1 MLKFRVTNS
10 TKARR
15 AAEAQRKAL
24 EEKLQMEWAWKP
36 MAAMMNDAQSDLVYW
51 IPPLY
56 SSNLLAAAAAAA
68 ATPQS
73 RRASAVAAAAASQSR
88 RASAVAIPQPRRSS
102 LPRSYVSGVPTP
114 PRRPSLTRTT
124 LTRPYGGSSQR
135 KRRLAQRRPK
145 MSLGN
150 ITPTEINVV
159 PPPPEVHCRACEHEA
174 EITASGNDTDTDSG
188 MHEAAAHELPGFPLQ
203 QHSHDPHHPPHYSSQ
218 PHHDHQAPH
227 DPQQEQQMPPPYSQD
242 HMSHMQD
249 HQQMSSGYSQEHQIQ
264 GYPQDHQAP
273 GYSQEHQVPGT
284 YPQEHQ
290 VPGTYPQEHQVP
302 GTYQQEHQVP
312 STYQQEHQ
320 VPDIVRRHSEPV
332 NKPKSAPTLLRLLE
346 KVSQI
351 HSVPFK
357 AGTSKNKNKA
367 KNFFS
372 RDAET
377 RCYGSKKIKRPS
389 VKVYNAPSRMSSRR
403 SKSSQ
408 EEDPRFFVSL
418 DQQAGIPPIP
428 TPVAAAAAEAAKG
441 PQAGASKTPRKSLSG
456 DTFESRHA
464 HLQMV
469 LRLLSQLYQDKV
481 GRQDTEIKMLKTR
494 VQTQDKHLKKMANLL
509 LQLRED
515 VAKLKS
521 FHQPQH
527 QQQQQQQQQVPRDPS
542 QVTAKDQTTTT
553 LLSIKSSCNSPSLS
567 IRSTPSP
574 RHSPRASPSPRSPHL
589 PTGRYGRPTFHTFRP
604 GTSSPSCN
612 SPLRSTPSPRPSPRA
627 SPIPPSP
634 DTGPPTPK
642 ISPGQQHGNIT
653 KGENINTP

>member
-174 EITASGNDTDTDSG
+174 EMTASGNDTDTDSG

-203 QHSHDPHHPPHYSSQ
+203 QHPHDPHHPPHYSSQ

-242 HMSHMQD
+242 HMPHMQD
-249 HQQMSSGYSQEHQIQ
+249 HQQMSSGYSQEHQMQ
-264 GYPQDHQAP
+264 GYPQEHQAP
-273 GYSQEHQVPGT
+273 GYPQEHPVPGYQQEHQVS
-284 YPQEHQ
+284 
-290 VPGTYPQEHQVP
+290 GTYPQEHQVP
-302 GTYQQEHQVP
+302 GTYQQEHQVTG
-312 STYQQEHQ
+312 TYQQEHQ
-320 VPDIVRRHSEPV
+320 VPGTYQQEHQVPGTYQQDHQSQQHARQFQHHPQCKQRHMQQHPISTINEEGSVTASITPSAAHQAAIARQRPFRRSTIKRKYVHEPDIVRRHSEPV

-357 AGTSKNKNKA
+357 AGTSKNKSKA

-418 DQQAGIPPIP
+418 DQPGWN
-428 TPVAAAAAEAAKG
+428 T
-441 PQAGASKTPRKSLSG
+441 
-456 DTFESRHA
+456 
-464 HLQMV
+464 
-469 LRLLSQLYQDKV
+469 
-481 GRQDTEIKMLKTR
+481 
-494 VQTQDKHLKKMANLL
+494 AN
-509 LQLRED
+509 
-515 VAKLKS
+515 S
-521 FHQPQH
+521 H
-527 QQQQQQQQQVPRDPS
+527 
-542 QVTAKDQTTTT
+542 TCG
-553 LLSIKSSCNSPSLS
+553 SSCGS
-567 IRSTPSP
+567 RKG
-574 RHSPRASPSPRSPHL
+574 A
-589 PTGRYGRPTFHTFRP
+589 
-604 GTSSPSCN
+604 TSWS
-612 SPLRSTPSPRPSPRA
+612 
-627 SPIPPSP
+627 
-634 DTGPPTPK
+634 
-642 ISPGQQHGNIT
+642 Q
-653 KGENINTP
+653 